1 MARMTIKN
9 GNRIITVFKSDDTVG
24 LKTNTT
30 QLPAAL
36 KNDVT
41 EEKRSFLGG
50 FHLVGLA
57 TESRGIDEKLD
68 EIRQKD
74 EVTTGAHV
82 YLTPNNKELIPT
94 GFLYITFQDRTD
106 ADEQSVVLDEYSLE
120 VVERRSQTLILAKVT
135 DKSPNPLK
143 VSAQLEQISLVKNV
157 ELDFDTPVDHYEF
170 IRPDDNLLE
179 MEWHLQNSGYI
190 ADAQWP
196 TKKGADAKVVD
207 AWKRLGNMGS
217 PNITVA
223 VIDNGIDLSHPDLRD
238 KVIVKPFD
246 FWNQSKDLITG
257 DVRYTHGTPCA
268 SVAVAASNGIGI
280 VGSAPNARFMPLSGT
295 SYSHKA
301 TEDMFNY
308 CINNGADVVSC
319 SWGATDPQFMLNDI
333 KKNAIAKAAR
343 EGRNGKGCVICYAAG
358 NEGLDYVNYYSQ
370 HPDVI
375 CVSACTSKD
384 EYATYANRGAEVTIC
399 APSNGDWPI
408 TAARAW
414 WDEGIADEDG
424 DNRFWMDGKSR
435 GNKYKHFG
443 GTSSATPLVAGICA
457 LILSANPSLTAKE
470 VKEIV
475 IKTADKIGDP
485 SEYDARGHSDKF
497 GYGRINAD
505 RAVAEALRRRDLAG
519 GTVAP
524 RPVPTTPTPTV
535 ESSVAAGLGLFRFAV
550 KRQSNTGF
558 GVQVGAFAQYGNVLM
573 FSEKYDLLFK
583 QPIIVHISEFSGK
596 TVYKMIIGNFVTS
609 AEAQHLLVQMRAKG
623 VNGFVKDLREIKA

>member
-1 MARMTIKN
+1 MTIKN

-375 CVSACTSKD
+375 CVSACM
-384 EYATYANRGAEVTIC
+384 N
-399 APSNGDWPI
+399 
-408 TAARAW
+408 
-414 WDEGIADEDG
+414 
-424 DNRFWMDGKSR
+424 
-435 GNKYKHFG
+435 
-443 GTSSATPLVAGICA
+443 TPLTPIVAR
-457 LILSANPSLTAKE
+457 K
-470 VKEIV
+470 
-475 IKTADKIGDP
+475 
-485 SEYDARGHSDKF
+485 
-497 GYGRINAD
+497 
-505 RAVAEALRRRDLAG
+505 
-519 GTVAP
+519 
-524 RPVPTTPTPTV
+524 
-535 ESSVAAGLGLFRFAV
+535 
-550 KRQSNTGF
+550 
-558 GVQVGAFAQYGNVLM
+558 
-573 FSEKYDLLFK
+573 
-583 QPIIVHISEFSGK
+583 
-596 TVYKMIIGNFVTS
+596 
-609 AEAQHLLVQMRAKG
+609 
-623 VNGFVKDLREIKA
+623 